1 VARELPHRNA
11 GRLVVEGLML
21 FVLPG
26 PSALARDRIARLNP
40 EIAKWRLY
48 ELDERSD
55 ELKQIEV
62 SNRGNVK
69 TGLVHCADGEVVFL
83 RFGGPIALVRSIM
96 TEAEIGVFSSAEISF
111 RCHGLEFARA
121 RMSAQPG
128 IFIACRNWCSVPAR
142 AQRVLDDS
150 NLEDF
155 ERLVRS
161 IGEVRH
167 ADGPHECRWW
177 RLHAEPWLQSLIMK
191 DICAVDDGI
200 DLRWRYSQV
209 LAFSAADRAMIDV
222 LTVTREGRLAALN

>member
-1 VARELPHRNA
+1 VLKKKFPDLWLVKFSHSVDLKNSFGPIYVRGLLKRGQSAFAVLGVNSQELQSSVDAGLTFGILWLESCRTANA

-26 PSALARDRIARLNP
+26 PSALVRDRIARLNP

-62 SNRGNVK
+62 SDRGNVK

-128 IFIACRNWCSVPAR
+128 NFHSVPEPVFGAGPGAACAR
-142 AQRVLDDS
+142 RQQ
-150 NLEDF
+150 
-155 ERLVRS
+155 
-161 IGEVRH
+161 
-167 ADGPHECRWW
+167 P
-177 RLHAEPWLQSLIMK
+177 
-191 DICAVDDGI
+191 
-200 DLRWRYSQV
+200 
-209 LAFSAADRAMIDV
+209 
-222 LTVTREGRLAALN
+222 